1 MLPRRGEIREVA
13 GRQLRGMAL
22 PFEIPTEI
30 APGQFEQ
37 FSRGSVTTTGEALMT
52 VNHEPGRILAREPA
66 TLKFE
71 TRRDGLYLTADVP
84 ETSEGNDILALVK
97 AKTLRSLS
105 VEFRPLAERQEGSL
119 RVIDAALIS
128 GVSVVARPAYSATSL
143 EARAIEGAKIRAA
156 IPFNVPLTCA
166 CHNRGNGECDVV
178 SFAPNTFDNSLFG
191 PDARNVLAITDTFGS
206 ALAGTKT
213 GGMVITKGRRE
224 LKITVNEIADTT
236 RGRDLLEQI
245 SQGLIVARPV
255 YINGEFTETNG
266 VAAYTSAEL
275 RSILFSPTDLTDWQP
290 VKSETRARPPARR
303 RRQWL

>member
-143 EARAIEGAKIRAA
+143 EARAIRGASIRAS
-156 IPFNVPLTCA
+156 IPYDRDLTCQ
-166 CHNRGNGECDVV
+166 CHRGECDVV
-178 SFAPNTFDNSLFG
+178 NFAPATFDASIE
-191 PDARNVLAITDTFGS
+191 ARDILAITGEFKS
-206 ALAGTKT
+206 AFAASKSGTAGLKLTKT
-213 GGMVITKGRRE
+213 PTA
-224 LKITVNEIADTT
+224 LQITVDEIADTSAA
-236 RGRDLLEQI
+236 RDLLAQI
-245 SQGLIVARPV
+245 DEGLIVSRPV
-255 YINGEFTETNG
+255 FIDGVFTEGADG
-266 VAAYTSAEL
+266 VARYSGATL
-275 RSILFSPTDLTDWQP
+275 RAIVFGPTDLLDWP
-290 VKSETRARPPARR
+290 IVKAETRAAAPVTRR
-303 RRQWL
+303 RKVWL